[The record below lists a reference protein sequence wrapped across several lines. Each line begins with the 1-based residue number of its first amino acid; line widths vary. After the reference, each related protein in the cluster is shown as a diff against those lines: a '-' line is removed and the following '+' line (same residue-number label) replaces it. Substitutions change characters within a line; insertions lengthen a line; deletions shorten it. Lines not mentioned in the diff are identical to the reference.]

1 MKLTKLM
8 PMNLQMFAEEQKSDD
23 QQSGQNQ
30 EEENQQNQTEDDKQ
44 KEKTF
49 TRDDLAKMIAAEK
62 SKWEK
67 EKEVEIEKQRNEA
80 ARLAKL
86 SKDDREKEE
95 EQKRLAKIEEREKNV
110 LRAELRMETIKQLS
124 NEGLPESFVDMV
136 LAEDADQIKENIS
149 TVRKSFDNAVEAE
162 VNKRLAQKAPRIG
175 GNSAGTV
182 TKASIM
188 AIKDDDERARAIAEN
203 RTLF

>member
-1 MKLTKLM
+1 M